1 MAEPEA
7 APAPPKGE
15 AAPAPANNKTAEPA
29 AEARKPEGAPAAAGF
44 GGRILPYVL
53 VWLAVA
59 YGRDMLA
66 GPQQVDKASENAP
79 SAARAPPVHRD
90 AVDEEFAEF
99 ADVPAAPVA
108 TKPFEA
114 ASTPAAPAE
123 AKPVEAVPA
132 VPRSAAT
139 NVLVRLCTS

>member
-7 APAPPKGE
+7 APAPPKAAE
-15 AAPAPANNKTAEPA
+15 AAPKAAEPAAAPA

-66 GPQQVDKASENAP
+66 GPQQVEKAPEAP
-79 SAARAPPVHRD
+79 SAARAPPVHHRD

-99 ADVPAAPVA
+99 ASAEAAPVA
-108 TKPFEA
+108 EAKPVA
-114 ASTPAAPAE
+114 A

>member
-1 MAEPEA
+1 MAEA
-7 APAPPKGE
+7 E
-15 AAPAPANNKTAEPA
+15 AAPAPANKAAEPAAEPA
-29 AEARKPEGAPAAAGF
+29 AEARKPERAPAPAAPGF

-53 VWLAVA
+53 VWIAVT

-66 GPQQVDKASENAP
+66 GPQQVEKASENAP
-79 SAARAPPVHRD
+79 SAARAPPVHHRD

-99 ADVPAAPVA
+99 ASADAAPVA
-108 TKPFEA
+108 AKPVE
-114 ASTPAAPAE
+114 AAPAE

>member
-1 MAEPEA
+1 MAEAEA
-7 APAPPKGE
+7 APAPPKGAAE
-15 AAPAPANNKTAEPA
+15 PPAAPAKEEPERA
-29 AEARKPEGAPAAAGF
+29 APAGGNGF

-53 VWLAVA
+53 VWLAVT

-66 GPQQVDKASENAP
+66 GPQQVEKAPDAP
-79 SAARAPPVHRD
+79 SAARAPPVHHRD

-99 ADVPAAPVA
+99 ASAEAAPVA
-108 TKPFEA
+108 AKPVE
-114 ASTPAAPAE
+114 AAPAE

>member
-1 MAEPEA
+1 MAEPDA

-15 AAPAPANNKTAEPA
+15 AAPPAPAKAAEPA
-29 AEARKPEGAPAAAGF
+29 AEERTDARKPETAPAAPGF

-66 GPQQVDKASENAP
+66 GPQQVEKASENAP
-79 SAARAPPVHRD
+79 SAARAPPVHHRD

-99 ADVPAAPVA
+99 ASAEAAPVA
-108 TKPFEA
+108 AKPVE
-114 ASTPAAPAE
+114 AAPAE

>member
-7 APAPPKGE
+7 APAPPKAAE
-15 AAPAPANNKTAEPA
+15 AAPKAAEPA

-66 GPQQVDKASENAP
+66 GPQQVEKAPDAP
-79 SAARAPPVHRD
+79 SAARAPPIHHRD
-90 AVDEEFAEF
+90 AADEEFAEF
-99 ADVPAAPVA
+99 ASAEAAPVA
-108 TKPFEA
+108 AKPVE
-114 ASTPAAPAE
+114 AAPAE

>member
-7 APAPPKGE
+7 APAPPKG
-15 AAPAPANNKTAEPA
+15 AAEPA
-29 AEARKPEGAPAAAGF
+29 APTEKKPEGAPAAAGF

-66 GPQQVDKASENAP
+66 GPQQVEKAPDAP
-79 SAARAPPVHRD
+79 SAARAPPVHHRD
-90 AVDEEFAEF
+90 AADEEFAEF
-99 ADVPAAPVA
+99 ASAD
-108 TKPFEA
+108 
-114 ASTPAAPAE
+114 AAPAE
-123 AKPVEAVPA
+123 AKPVAAAEPVEAVPA

>member
-7 APAPPKGE
+7 APAPAKAAE
-15 AAPAPANNKTAEPA
+15 AAPKAAEPAAEPA
-29 AEARKPEGAPAAAGF
+29 AEARKPEGAPAVPGF

-53 VWLAVA
+53 MWIAIT

-66 GPQQVDKASENAP
+66 GPQQVEKASENAP

-99 ADVPAAPVA
+99 ASAEAAPVA
-108 TKPFEA
+108 AKPVE
-114 ASTPAAPAE
+114 AAPAE

>member
-7 APAPPKGE
+7 APAPSKGE
-15 AAPAPANNKTAEPA
+15 AAPAAPKA
-29 AEARKPEGAPAAAGF
+29 AEAAAKPERAPAGPGF

-53 VWLAVA
+53 VWIAMT

-66 GPQQVDKASENAP
+66 GPQQVEKASENAP
-79 SAARAPPVHRD
+79 SAARAPPVHHRD
-90 AVDEEFAEF
+90 AADEEFAEF
-99 ADVPAAPVA
+99 ASAEAAPVA
-108 TKPFEA
+108 
-114 ASTPAAPAE
+114 E
-123 AKPVEAVPA
+123 AKPVAAAEPVEAVPA

>member
-1 MAEPEA
+1 MLAAMAEAEA
-7 APAPPKGE
+7 APAPPKGAAE
-15 AAPAPANNKTAEPA
+15 PAKGAAETAAPA
-29 AEARKPEGAPAAAGF
+29 KPERAQAAPGF

-53 VWLAVA
+53 VWIAVT

-66 GPQQVDKASENAP
+66 GPQQVEKAPENAP
-79 SAARAPPVHRD
+79 SAARAPPVHHRD

-99 ADVPAAPVA
+99 ASA
-108 TKPFEA
+108 E
-114 ASTPAAPAE
+114 AAPAE
-123 AKPVEAVPA
+123 AKPVAAAKPVEAVPA

>member
-1 MAEPEA
+1 MAEAEA
-7 APAPPKGE
+7 APAPPKGAAE
-15 AAPAPANNKTAEPA
+15 PAKGAAETAAPA
-29 AEARKPEGAPAAAGF
+29 KPERAQAAPGF

-53 VWLAVA
+53 VWIAVT

-66 GPQQVDKASENAP
+66 GPQQVEKAPDAP
-79 SAARAPPVHRD
+79 SAARAPPVHHRD

-99 ADVPAAPVA
+99 ASA
-108 TKPFEA
+108 E
-114 ASTPAAPAE
+114 AAPAE
-123 AKPVEAVPA
+123 AKPVAAAKPVEAVPA

>member
-7 APAPPKGE
+7 APPKGE
-15 AAPAPANNKTAEPA
+15 AAPAPAGKAAEPTA
-29 AEARKPEGAPAAAGF
+29 KPERAPAAPGF

-53 VWLAVA
+53 VWIAMT

-66 GPQQVDKASENAP
+66 GPQQVENAPEAP
-79 SAARAPPVHRD
+79 SAARAPPVHHRD
-90 AVDEEFAEF
+90 AADEEFAEF
-99 ADVPAAPVA
+99 ASAEAAPAEAKPVA
-108 TKPFEA
+108 
-114 ASTPAAPAE
+114 AAPAE

>member
-15 AAPAPANNKTAEPA
+15 AAPAPAAKAAEPA
-29 AEARKPEGAPAAAGF
+29 AEARKPERAPAGPGF

-53 VWLAVA
+53 VWIAVT

-66 GPQQVDKASENAP
+66 GPQQVEKASENAP
-79 SAARAPPVHRD
+79 SAARAPPVHHRD
-90 AVDEEFAEF
+90 AADEEFAEF
-99 ADVPAAPVA
+99 ASA
-108 TKPFEA
+108 E
-114 ASTPAAPAE
+114 AAPAE
-123 AKPVEAVPA
+123 AKPVAAAEPVEAVPA

>member
-1 MAEPEA
+1 MAEAEA

-15 AAPAPANNKTAEPA
+15 AAAAPPRAQEAAAKPERAPAGP
-29 AEARKPEGAPAAAGF
+29 GF

-53 VWLAVA
+53 MWIAIT

-66 GPQQVDKASENAP
+66 GPQQVEKASENAP
-79 SAARAPPVHRD
+79 SAARAPPVHHRD

-99 ADVPAAPVA
+99 ASAEAAPVA
-108 TKPFEA
+108 AKPVE
-114 ASTPAAPAE
+114 AAPAE

>member
-1 MAEPEA
+1 MAEPDA

-15 AAPAPANNKTAEPA
+15 PAPPAPAKAAEPAAEAA
-29 AEARKPEGAPAAAGF
+29 AEARKPERAPAPAAAGF

-53 VWLAVA
+53 VWIAVT

-66 GPQQVDKASENAP
+66 GPQQVEKAPENAP
-79 SAARAPPVHRD
+79 SAGRAPPVHHRD

-99 ADVPAAPVA
+99 ASA
-108 TKPFEA
+108 E
-114 ASTPAAPAE
+114 AAPAE
-123 AKPVEAVPA
+123 AKPVETAKPVEAVPA

>member
-1 MAEPEA
+1 MAEAEA
-7 APAPPKGE
+7 APPKE
-15 AAPAPANNKTAEPA
+15 AAPEPPKA
-29 AEARKPEGAPAAAGF
+29 AEAAAKPEERAPAGPGF

-53 VWLAVA
+53 VWIAVT

-66 GPQQVDKASENAP
+66 GPQQVEKASDAP

-99 ADVPAAPVA
+99 ASA
-108 TKPFEA
+108 E
-114 ASTPAAPAE
+114 AAPAE
-123 AKPVEAVPA
+123 AKPVAAAEPVEAVPA

>member
-1 MAEPEA
+1 MAEAEA
-7 APAPPKGE
+7 APPKE
-15 AAPAPANNKTAEPA
+15 AAPEPPKA
-29 AEARKPEGAPAAAGF
+29 AEAAAKPEERAPAGPGF

-53 VWLAVA
+53 MWIAIT

-66 GPQQVDKASENAP
+66 GPQQVEKASENAP
-79 SAARAPPVHRD
+79 SAARAPPVHHRD

-99 ADVPAAPVA
+99 ASAEAAPVA
-108 TKPFEA
+108 AKPVE
-114 ASTPAAPAE
+114 AAPAE

>member
-1 MAEPEA
+1 MAEA
-7 APAPPKGE
+7 E
-15 AAPAPANNKTAEPA
+15 AAPAPANKAAEPAAEPA
-29 AEARKPEGAPAAAGF
+29 AEARKPERAPAPAGPGF

-53 VWLAVA
+53 VWIAMT

-66 GPQQVDKASENAP
+66 GPQQVEKASENAP
-79 SAARAPPVHRD
+79 SAARAPPVHHRD

-99 ADVPAAPVA
+99 ASAEAAPVA
-108 TKPFEA
+108 AKPVE
-114 ASTPAAPAE
+114 AAPAE

-139 NVLVRLCTS
+139 NVLGRLCTS

>member
-15 AAPAPANNKTAEPA
+15 AAPAPPKAPEA
-29 AEARKPEGAPAAAGF
+29 AAKPERAPAGPGF

-53 VWLAVA
+53 MWIAIT

-66 GPQQVDKASENAP
+66 GPQQVEKASENAP

-99 ADVPAAPVA
+99 ASA
-108 TKPFEA
+108 E
-114 ASTPAAPAE
+114 AAPAE
-123 AKPVEAVPA
+123 AKPVAAAEPVEAVPA

>member
-29 AEARKPEGAPAAAGF
+29 AEARKPETAPAPAGPGF

-53 VWLAVA
+53 VWIAMT

-66 GPQQVDKASENAP
+66 GPQQVEKASENAP
-79 SAARAPPVHRD
+79 SAARAPPVHHRD

-99 ADVPAAPVA
+99 ASAEAAPVA
-108 TKPFEA
+108 AKPVEA
-114 ASTPAAPAE
+114 VPAE

>member
-1 MAEPEA
+1 MAEA
-7 APAPPKGE
+7 E
-15 AAPAPANNKTAEPA
+15 AAPAPANKAAEPAAEPA
-29 AEARKPEGAPAAAGF
+29 AEARKPERAPAPAGPGF

-66 GPQQVDKASENAP
+66 GPQQVEKAPEAP
-79 SAARAPPVHRD
+79 SAARAPPIHHRD
-90 AVDEEFAEF
+90 AADEEFAEF
-99 ADVPAAPVA
+99 ASAEAAPVA
-108 TKPFEA
+108 AKPVE
-114 ASTPAAPAE
+114 AAPAE

>member
-1 MAEPEA
+1 MAESDA

-15 AAPAPANNKTAEPA
+15 AAPPAPAKAAEPA
-29 AEARKPEGAPAAAGF
+29 AEARKPEAPAGPGF

-53 VWLAVA
+53 VWIAVT

-66 GPQQVDKASENAP
+66 GPQQVEKAPDAP
-79 SAARAPPVHRD
+79 SAARAPPVHHRD
-90 AVDEEFAEF
+90 AADEEFAEF
-99 ADVPAAPVA
+99 ASA
-108 TKPFEA
+108 E
-114 ASTPAAPAE
+114 AAPAE
-123 AKPVEAVPA
+123 AKPVAAAKPVEAVPA

>member
-1 MAEPEA
+1 MAEA
-7 APAPPKGE
+7 E
-15 AAPAPANNKTAEPA
+15 AAPAPANKAAEPA
-29 AEARKPEGAPAAAGF
+29 AEPAVEARKPERAPAPAAPGF

-53 VWLAVA
+53 VWIAVT

-66 GPQQVDKASENAP
+66 GPQQVEKAPENAP
-79 SAARAPPVHRD
+79 SAARAPPVHHRD

-99 ADVPAAPVA
+99 ASAEAAPVA
-108 TKPFEA
+108 AKPVE
-114 ASTPAAPAE
+114 AAPAE

>member
-15 AAPAPANNKTAEPA
+15 AAPPAPAKAAEPA
-29 AEARKPEGAPAAAGF
+29 AEERTDARKPETAPAAPGF

-53 VWLAVA
+53 VWIAVT

-66 GPQQVDKASENAP
+66 GPQQVEKAPEAP
-79 SAARAPPVHRD
+79 SAARAPPVHHRD
-90 AVDEEFAEF
+90 AADEEFAEF
-99 ADVPAAPVA
+99 ASA
-108 TKPFEA
+108 E
-114 ASTPAAPAE
+114 AAPAE
-123 AKPVEAVPA
+123 AKPVAAAEPVEAVPA

>member
-15 AAPAPANNKTAEPA
+15 AAPAPPKAEEA
-29 AEARKPEGAPAAAGF
+29 AAKPERAPAGPGF

-53 VWLAVA
+53 VWIAMT

-66 GPQQVDKASENAP
+66 GPQQVEKASENAP
-79 SAARAPPVHRD
+79 SAARAPPVHHRD
-90 AVDEEFAEF
+90 AADEEFAEF
-99 ADVPAAPVA
+99 ASA
-108 TKPFEA
+108 E
-114 ASTPAAPAE
+114 AAPAE
-123 AKPVEAVPA
+123 AKPVAAAEPVEAVPA

>member
-1 MAEPEA
+1 MAEA
-7 APAPPKGE
+7 E
-15 AAPAPANNKTAEPA
+15 AAPAPANKAAEPAAEPA
-29 AEARKPEGAPAAAGF
+29 AEARKPERAPAPAAPGF

-53 VWLAVA
+53 VWIAVT

-66 GPQQVDKASENAP
+66 GPQQVEKASENAP
-79 SAARAPPVHRD
+79 SAARAPPVHHRD

-99 ADVPAAPVA
+99 ASA
-108 TKPFEA
+108 E
-114 ASTPAAPAE
+114 AAPAE
-123 AKPVEAVPA
+123 AKPVAAAEPVEAVPA

>member
-1 MAEPEA
+1 MAEAEA
-7 APAPPKGE
+7 APPKE
-15 AAPAPANNKTAEPA
+15 AAPEPPKA
-29 AEARKPEGAPAAAGF
+29 AEAAAKPESAPAATGF

-53 VWLAVA
+53 VWLAGA

-66 GPQQVDKASENAP
+66 GPQQVEKASENAP
-79 SAARAPPVHRD
+79 SAARAPPVHHRD

-99 ADVPAAPVA
+99 ASAEAAPVA
-108 TKPFEA
+108 AKPVEA
-114 ASTPAAPAE
+114 AE
-123 AKPVEAVPA
+123 PVEAVPA

>member
-1 MAEPEA
+1 MAEA
-7 APAPPKGE
+7 E
-15 AAPAPANNKTAEPA
+15 AAPAPANKAAEPAAEPA
-29 AEARKPEGAPAAAGF
+29 AEASKPERAPAPAAPGF

-53 VWLAVA
+53 VWIAMT

-66 GPQQVDKASENAP
+66 GPQQVEKASENAP
-79 SAARAPPVHRD
+79 SAARAPPVHHRD

-99 ADVPAAPVA
+99 ASA
-108 TKPFEA
+108 E
-114 ASTPAAPAE
+114 AAPAE
-123 AKPVEAVPA
+123 AKPVAAAEPVEAVPA

>member
-15 AAPAPANNKTAEPA
+15 AAPAPAKAAEPA
-29 AEARKPEGAPAAAGF
+29 AEAVAEARKPERAPAPAAPGF

-53 VWLAVA
+53 VWIAMT

-66 GPQQVDKASENAP
+66 GPQQVEKASENAP
-79 SAARAPPVHRD
+79 SAARAPPIHHRD
-90 AVDEEFAEF
+90 AADEEFAEF
-99 ADVPAAPVA
+99 ASA
-108 TKPFEA
+108 E
-114 ASTPAAPAE
+114 AAPAE
-123 AKPVEAVPA
+123 AKPVAAAEPVEAVPA

>member
-1 MAEPEA
+1 MAEAEA
-7 APAPPKGE
+7 APPKGE
-15 AAPAPANNKTAEPA
+15 AAPAPPKAPEA
-29 AEARKPEGAPAAAGF
+29 AAKPERAPAGPGF

-53 VWLAVA
+53 VWIAMT

-66 GPQQVDKASENAP
+66 GPQQVEKASENAP
-79 SAARAPPVHRD
+79 SAARAPPVHHRD

-99 ADVPAAPVA
+99 ASAEAAPVA
-108 TKPFEA
+108 
-114 ASTPAAPAE
+114 E
-123 AKPVEAVPA
+123 AKPVAAAEPVEAVPA

>member
-7 APAPPKGE
+7 APAPPKAAE
-15 AAPAPANNKTAEPA
+15 AAPKAAEPA

-66 GPQQVDKASENAP
+66 GPQQVEKAPEAP
-79 SAARAPPVHRD
+79 SAARAPPVHHRD
-90 AVDEEFAEF
+90 AADEEFAEF
-99 ADVPAAPVA
+99 ASAEAAPVA
-108 TKPFEA
+108 AKPVE
-114 ASTPAAPAE
+114 AAPAE

>member
-1 MAEPEA
+1 MAEAEA
-7 APAPPKGE
+7 APPKE
-15 AAPAPANNKTAEPA
+15 AAPEPPKAAEAA
-29 AEARKPEGAPAAAGF
+29 AEARKPEAPAAPGF

-66 GPQQVDKASENAP
+66 GPQQVEKASENAP
-79 SAARAPPVHRD
+79 SAARAPPVHHRD

-99 ADVPAAPVA
+99 ASA
-108 TKPFEA
+108 E
-114 ASTPAAPAE
+114 AAPAE

>member
-1 MAEPEA
+1 MAEAEA
-7 APAPPKGE
+7 APPKGE
-15 AAPAPANNKTAEPA
+15 AEAAPPKA
-29 AEARKPEGAPAAAGF
+29 AEAAAKPERAPAAPGF

-66 GPQQVDKASENAP
+66 GPQQVEKASEAP
-79 SAARAPPVHRD
+79 SAARAPPVHHRD
-90 AVDEEFAEF
+90 AADEEFAEF
-99 ADVPAAPVA
+99 ASA
-108 TKPFEA
+108 E
-114 ASTPAAPAE
+114 AAPAE
-123 AKPVEAVPA
+123 AKPVETAKPVEAVPA

>member
-1 MAEPEA
+1 MAEA
-7 APAPPKGE
+7 E
-15 AAPAPANNKTAEPA
+15 AAPAPANKAAEPAAEPA
-29 AEARKPEGAPAAAGF
+29 AEARKPERAPAPAAPGF

-53 VWLAVA
+53 VWIAVT

-66 GPQQVDKASENAP
+66 GPQQVEKASENAP
-79 SAARAPPVHRD
+79 SAARAPPVHHRD

-99 ADVPAAPVA
+99 ATA
-108 TKPFEA
+108 E
-114 ASTPAAPAE
+114 AAPAE
-123 AKPVEAVPA
+123 AKPVAAAETVEAVPA